1 MSSPHRP
8 AWFSATTPAREDCV
22 LKYMLDSRAARFPER
37 RFARFED
44 GTQWTYASCRDEVRR
59 LAQGLQASGVRK
71 GDRVFVWLPSGRP
84 IVLAW
89 FAINY
94 LGAIYV
100 PLNTAYKGKVLE
112 HVINAAG
119 GSVMLAHPSLTERLQ
134 GLQTPKLQQVFTH
147 IDALLGDE
155 SSLDDSS
162 PIEHW
167 DIQCIHYTS
176 GTTGP
181 SKGVLSPYL
190 QGYTTAVV
198 NYGYLQDGECI
209 LINLPMFH
217 VGALTPALGNIFVG
231 TTHVLMRAFDPV
243 KVWEIIDSERI
254 NNGLFVPAMLN
265 FMRMV
270 YDPSKYKHEHLRWL
284 MAGAAPV
291 PVSLIMAYAEI
302 GIEVN
307 QVYGLTETCGPA
319 CLTSKEDAISKAGS
333 TGKAFFLSEVKVV
346 RPDGTECDDDEAGEV
361 LISGGH
367 MMLGYWNRPEATADA
382 LKDGWLYSGDGAI
395 RDKDGFIF
403 IQDRIKDMIIS
414 GGENVYPA
422 EIENVIMGLAGI
434 GEVAIIGIPSEK
446 WGESPLAIVV
456 RKDEA
461 VTEAAVLEH
470 CADKLAR
477 FKQPVAV
484 RFIDVIPRNPSGKAL
499 KKDLRI
505 QFKDVVGP

>member
-1 MSSPHRP
+1 MSARHRP

-22 LKYMLDSRAARFPER
+22 LKYMLDSRAARFPDR

-59 LAQGLQASGVRK
+59 LAQGLQARGVRK

-167 DIQCIHYTS
+167 DIQSIIYTS

-198 NYGYLQDGECI
+198 NYGYL
-209 LINLPMFH
+209 
-217 VGALTPALGNIFVG
+217 
-231 TTHVLMRAFDPV
+231 
-243 KVWEIIDSERI
+243 
-254 NNGLFVPAMLN
+254 
-265 FMRMV
+265 
-270 YDPSKYKHEHLRWL
+270 
-284 MAGAAPV
+284 
-291 PVSLIMAYAEI
+291 
-302 GIEVN
+302 
-307 QVYGLTETCGPA
+307 
-319 CLTSKEDAISKAGS
+319 
-333 TGKAFFLSEVKVV
+333 
-346 RPDGTECDDDEAGEV
+346 
-361 LISGGH
+361 
-367 MMLGYWNRPEATADA
+367 
-382 LKDGWLYSGDGAI
+382 
-395 RDKDGFIF
+395 
-403 IQDRIKDMIIS
+403 
-414 GGENVYPA
+414 
-422 EIENVIMGLAGI
+422 
-434 GEVAIIGIPSEK
+434 
-446 WGESPLAIVV
+446 
-456 RKDEA
+456 KDERA
-461 VTEAAVLEH
+461 
-470 CADKLAR
+470 
-477 FKQPVAV
+477 
-484 RFIDVIPRNPSGKAL
+484 S
-499 KKDLRI
+499 
-505 QFKDVVGP
+505 

>member
-22 LKYMLDSRAARFPER
+22 LKYMLDSRAARFPDR

-44 GTQWTYASCRDEVRR
+44 GTQWTYTSCRDEVRR
-59 LAQGLQASGVRK
+59 LAQGLQARGVRK

-134 GLQTPKLQQVFTH
+134 GVQTPKLQQVFTDV
-147 IDALLGDE
+147 DALLGDA
-155 SSLDDSS
+155 SLLDDST

-167 DIQCIHYTS
+167 DIQSIIYTS

-217 VGALTPALGNIFVG
+217 VGGTSSITCALV
-231 TTHVLMRAFDPV
+231 R
-243 KVWEIIDSERI
+243 S
-254 NNGLFVPAMLN
+254 
-265 FMRMV
+265 
-270 YDPSKYKHEHLRWL
+270 
-284 MAGAAPV
+284 
-291 PVSLIMAYAEI
+291 
-302 GIEVN
+302 
-307 QVYGLTETCGPA
+307 
-319 CLTSKEDAISKAGS
+319 GS
-333 TGKAFFLSEVKVV
+333 FYLV
-346 RPDGTECDDDEAGEV
+346 
-361 LISGGH
+361 
-367 MMLGYWNRPEATADA
+367 
-382 LKDGWLYSGDGAI
+382 
-395 RDKDGFIF
+395 DGFSTF
-403 IQDRIKDMIIS
+403 RL
-414 GGENVYPA
+414 YP
-422 EIENVIMGLAGI
+422 
-434 GEVAIIGIPSEK
+434 SH
-446 WGESPLAIVV
+446 
-456 RKDEA
+456 
-461 VTEAAVLEH
+461 AAH
-470 CADKLAR
+470 
-477 FKQPVAV
+477 
-484 RFIDVIPRNPSGKAL
+484 
-499 KKDLRI
+499 
-505 QFKDVVGP
+505 